1 MPGGCMLLT
10 LFSAIFLILLI
21 RNPALCTLG
30 AAKGL
35 SLWYE
40 QVLPALFPAMAAA
53 SFLISRKSI
62 QTALKRLPLPAA
74 AAFLSG
80 FLCGSPMGA
89 LTCSGLYAS
98 GLLSQQAARWIVC
111 FVQLPSPLFLSGFVA
126 SASLALPAKMRFV
139 FLLCAYLPFCTSFLL
154 CILLFL
160 LQNSNQLKKTKAT
173 PDKLKRNKRSILEGS
188 ATGSCV
194 FIGKGASKTAHSEPS
209 LNDICDTC
217 LLLLVRIGVLL
228 MFFSILSEFLTSIA
242 SQSVTQLLLI
252 GMLEMTTG
260 ISKIGAFSALSLS
273 LQYKAA
279 ACLFLL
285 GFGGICV
292 HIQVRQ
298 AWQQSDF
305 PIFRYLLVRLLFG
318 LCSSLCFL
326 FLV

>member
-1 MPGGCMLLT
+1 MLLT
-10 LFSAIFLILLI
+10 LFSAVFLIFLIY
-21 RNPALCTLG
+21 NPALCTLG

-35 SLWYE
+35 SLWYK

-62 QTALKRLPLPAA
+62 QAALKHLPFPAS

-80 FLCGSPMGA
+80 LLCGSPMGA

-98 GLLSQQAARWIVC
+98 KLLSQRSARWVVC

-126 SASLALPAKMRFV
+126 STLLALPAKMRFI
-139 FLLCAYLPFCTSFLL
+139 FLLCAYLPFLASFLL
-154 CILLFL
+154 CTLLFL
-160 LQNSNQLKKTKAT
+160 LKPTAKY
-173 PDKLKRNKRSILEGS
+173 SISLEKDIQK
-188 ATGSCV
+188 V
-194 FIGKGASKTAHSEPS
+194 ASPEPS

-228 MFFSILSEFLTSIA
+228 MFFSILSEFLNSA
-242 SQSVTQLLLI
+242 APQSAVQTILI

-260 ISKIGAFSALSLS
+260 ISKISSLNTLSLR
-273 LQYKAA
+273 YKSAI
-279 ACLFLL
+279 CLFLL

-305 PIFRYLLVRLLFG
+305 PIFRYILVRFLFG

-326 FLV
+326 FLT

>member
-1 MPGGCMLLT
+1 MLLT
-10 LFSAIFLILLI
+10 LFSAVFLIFLIY
-21 RNPALCTLG
+21 NPALCTLG

-35 SLWYE
+35 SLWYK

-62 QTALKRLPLPAA
+62 QAALKHLPFPAS

-80 FLCGSPMGA
+80 LLCGSPMGA

-98 GLLSQQAARWIVC
+98 KLLSKRSARWIVC
-111 FVQLPSPLFLSGFVA
+111 FVQLPSPLFLSSFVA
-126 SASLALPAKMRFV
+126 STLLALPAKMRFI
-139 FLLCAYLPFCTSFLL
+139 FLLCAYLPFLASFLL
-154 CILLFL
+154 CTLLFL
-160 LQNSNQLKKTKAT
+160 LKPAAKY
-173 PDKLKRNKRSILEGS
+173 SISLEKDIQK
-188 ATGSCV
+188 V
-194 FIGKGASKTAHSEPS
+194 ASPEPS

-217 LLLLVRIGVLL
+217 LLLLVRIGMLL
-228 MFFSILSEFLTSIA
+228 IFFSILSEFLNSA
-242 SQSVTQLLLI
+242 VPQSTAQTILV

-260 ISKIGAFSALSLS
+260 ISKISSLNTLSLR
-273 LQYKAA
+273 YKSAI
-279 ACLFLL
+279 CLFLL

-305 PIFRYLLVRLLFG
+305 PIFRYILVRFLFG

-326 FLV
+326 FLNS

>member
-1 MPGGCMLLT
+1 MLLT
-10 LFSAIFLILLI
+10 LFSAVFLIFLIY
-21 RNPALCTLG
+21 NPALCTLG

-35 SLWYE
+35 SLWYK

-62 QTALKRLPLPAA
+62 QAALKHLPFPAS

-80 FLCGSPMGA
+80 LLCGSPMGA

-98 GLLSQQAARWIVC
+98 KLLSQRSARWVVC

-126 SASLALPAKMRFV
+126 STLLALPAKMRFI
-139 FLLCAYLPFCTSFLL
+139 FLLCAYLPFLASFLL
-154 CILLFL
+154 CTLLFL
-160 LQNSNQLKKTKAT
+160 LKPAAKY
-173 PDKLKRNKRSILEGS
+173 SISLEKDIQK
-188 ATGSCV
+188 V
-194 FIGKGASKTAHSEPS
+194 ASPEPS

-228 MFFSILSEFLTSIA
+228 MFFSILSEFLNSA
-242 SQSVTQLLLI
+242 APQSAVQTLLI

-260 ISKIGAFSALSLS
+260 ISKISSLNTLSLR
-273 LQYKAA
+273 YKSAI
-279 ACLFLL
+279 CLFLL

-305 PIFRYLLVRLLFG
+305 PIFRYILVRFLFG

-326 FLV
+326 FLNS

>member
-1 MPGGCMLLT
+1 MLLT
-10 LFSAIFLILLI
+10 LFSAVFLIFLIY
-21 RNPALCTLG
+21 NPALCTLG

-35 SLWYE
+35 SLWYK

-62 QTALKRLPLPAA
+62 QAALKHLPFPAS

-80 FLCGSPMGA
+80 LLCGSPMGA

-98 GLLSQQAARWIVC
+98 KLLSQRSARWVVC

-126 SASLALPAKMRFV
+126 STLLALPANMRFV
-139 FLLCAYLPFCTSFLL
+139 FLLCAYLPFLASFLL
-154 CILLFL
+154 CTLLFL
-160 LQNSNQLKKTKAT
+160 LKPTAKYSISLEKDIQKA
-173 PDKLKRNKRSILEGS
+173 
-188 ATGSCV
+188 
-194 FIGKGASKTAHSEPS
+194 ASPEPS

-228 MFFSILSEFLTSIA
+228 MFFSILSEFLNSA
-242 SQSVTQLLLI
+242 APQSAVQTILI

-260 ISKIGAFSALSLS
+260 ISKISSLNTLSLR
-273 LQYKAA
+273 YKSAI
-279 ACLFLL
+279 CLFLL

-305 PIFRYLLVRLLFG
+305 PIFRYILVRFLFG

-326 FLV
+326 FLNSYI

>member
-1 MPGGCMLLT
+1 MLLT
-10 LFSAIFLILLI
+10 LFSAVFLIFLIY
-21 RNPALCTLG
+21 NPALCTLG

-35 SLWYE
+35 SLWYK

-62 QTALKRLPLPAA
+62 QAALKHLPFPAGT
-74 AAFLSG
+74 AFLSG
-80 FLCGSPMGA
+80 LLCGSPMGA

-98 GLLSQQAARWIVC
+98 KLLSQRSARWVVC

-126 SASLALPAKMRFV
+126 STLLALPAKMRFI
-139 FLLCAYLPFCTSFLL
+139 FLLCAYLPFLASFLL
-154 CILLFL
+154 CTLLFL
-160 LQNSNQLKKTKAT
+160 LKPAAKY
-173 PDKLKRNKRSILEGS
+173 SISLEKDIQK
-188 ATGSCV
+188 V
-194 FIGKGASKTAHSEPS
+194 ASPEPS

-228 MFFSILSEFLTSIA
+228 MFFSILSEFLNSA
-242 SQSVTQLLLI
+242 VPQSAVQTILI

-260 ISKIGAFSALSLS
+260 ISKISSLNTLSLR
-273 LQYKAA
+273 YKSAI
-279 ACLFLL
+279 CLFLL

-292 HIQVRQ
+292 HIQVHQ

-305 PIFRYLLVRLLFG
+305 PIFRYILVRFLFG

-326 FLV
+326 FLNS

>member
-1 MPGGCMLLT
+1 MLLT
-10 LFSAIFLILLI
+10 LFSAVFLIFLIY
-21 RNPALCTLG
+21 NPALCTLG

-35 SLWYE
+35 SLWYK

-62 QTALKRLPLPAA
+62 QAALKHLPFPAS

-80 FLCGSPMGA
+80 LLCGSPMGA

-98 GLLSQQAARWIVC
+98 KLLSQRSARWVVC

-126 SASLALPAKMRFV
+126 STLLALPAKMRFI
-139 FLLCAYLPFCTSFLL
+139 FLLCAYLPFLASFLL
-154 CILLFL
+154 CTLLFL
-160 LQNSNQLKKTKAT
+160 LKPAAKYSISLEKDIQKA
-173 PDKLKRNKRSILEGS
+173 
-188 ATGSCV
+188 
-194 FIGKGASKTAHSEPS
+194 ASPEPS

-228 MFFSILSEFLTSIA
+228 MFFSILSEFLNSTVP
-242 SQSVTQLLLI
+242 QSAAQTILI

-260 ISKIGAFSALSLS
+260 ISKISSLNILSLR
-273 LQYKAA
+273 YKSAI
-279 ACLFLL
+279 CLFLL

-305 PIFRYLLVRLLFG
+305 PIFRYILVRFLFG

-326 FLV
+326 FLT

>member
-1 MPGGCMLLT
+1 MLLT
-10 LFSAIFLILLI
+10 LFSAVFLIFLIY
-21 RNPALCTLG
+21 NPALCTLG

-35 SLWYE
+35 SLWYK

-62 QTALKRLPLPAA
+62 QAALKHLPFPAS

-80 FLCGSPMGA
+80 LLCGSPMGA

-98 GLLSQQAARWIVC
+98 KLLSQRSARWVVC

-126 SASLALPAKMRFV
+126 STLLALPAKMRFI
-139 FLLCAYLPFCTSFLL
+139 FLLCAYLPFLASFLL
-154 CILLFL
+154 CTLLFL
-160 LQNSNQLKKTKAT
+160 LKPTAKY
-173 PDKLKRNKRSILEGS
+173 SISLEKDIQK
-188 ATGSCV
+188 V
-194 FIGKGASKTAHSEPS
+194 ASPEPS

-228 MFFSILSEFLTSIA
+228 MFFSILAEFLNSA
-242 SQSVTQLLLI
+242 APQSAVQTILI

-260 ISKIGAFSALSLS
+260 IIKISSLNTLSLR
-273 LQYKAA
+273 YKSAI
-279 ACLFLL
+279 CLFLL

-292 HIQVRQ
+292 HIQVHQ

-305 PIFRYLLVRLLFG
+305 PIFRYILVRFLFG

-326 FLV
+326 FLNS

>member
-1 MPGGCMLLT
+1 MLLT
-10 LFSAIFLILLI
+10 LFSAVFLIFLIY
-21 RNPALCTLG
+21 NPALCTLG

-35 SLWYE
+35 SLWYK

-62 QTALKRLPLPAA
+62 QAALKHLPFPAS

-80 FLCGSPMGA
+80 LLCGSPMGA

-98 GLLSQQAARWIVC
+98 KLLSQRSARWVVC

-126 SASLALPAKMRFV
+126 STLLALPAKMRFI
-139 FLLCAYLPFCTSFLL
+139 FLLCAYLPFFASFLL
-154 CILLFL
+154 CTLLFL
-160 LQNSNQLKKTKAT
+160 LKPAAKYSISLEKDIQKA
-173 PDKLKRNKRSILEGS
+173 
-188 ATGSCV
+188 
-194 FIGKGASKTAHSEPS
+194 ASPEPS

-228 MFFSILSEFLTSIA
+228 MFFSILSEFLNSA
-242 SQSVTQLLLI
+242 APQSTVQTILI

-260 ISKIGAFSALSLS
+260 IIKISSLNTLSLR
-273 LQYKAA
+273 YKSAI
-279 ACLFLL
+279 CLFLL

-292 HIQVRQ
+292 HIQVHQ

-305 PIFRYLLVRLLFG
+305 PIFRYILVRFLFG

-326 FLV
+326 FLNSYI

>member
-1 MPGGCMLLT
+1 MLLT
-10 LFSAIFLILLI
+10 LFSAVFLIFLIY
-21 RNPALCTLG
+21 NPALCTLG

-35 SLWYE
+35 SLWYK

-62 QTALKRLPLPAA
+62 QAALKHLPFPAS

-80 FLCGSPMGA
+80 LLCGSPMGA

-98 GLLSQQAARWIVC
+98 KLLSQRSARWVVC

-126 SASLALPAKMRFV
+126 STLLALSSKMRFI
-139 FLLCAYLPFCTSFLL
+139 FLLCAYLPFLASFLL
-154 CILLFL
+154 CTLLFL
-160 LQNSNQLKKTKAT
+160 LKPTAKY
-173 PDKLKRNKRSILEGS
+173 SISLEKDIQK
-188 ATGSCV
+188 V
-194 FIGKGASKTAHSEPS
+194 ASPEPS

-228 MFFSILSEFLTSIA
+228 MFFSILSEFLNSA
-242 SQSVTQLLLI
+242 APQSTAQTILI

-260 ISKIGAFSALSLS
+260 IIKISSLNTLSLR
-273 LQYKAA
+273 YKSAI
-279 ACLFLL
+279 CLFLL

-305 PIFRYLLVRLLFG
+305 PIFRYILVRFLFG

-326 FLV
+326 FLT

>member
-1 MPGGCMLLT
+1 MLLT
-10 LFSAIFLILLI
+10 LFSAVFLIFLIY
-21 RNPALCTLG
+21 NPALCTLG

-35 SLWYE
+35 SLWYK
-40 QVLPALFPAMAAA
+40 QVLPTLFPAMAAA

-62 QTALKRLPLPAA
+62 QAALKHLPFPAS

-80 FLCGSPMGA
+80 LLCGSPMGA

-98 GLLSQQAARWIVC
+98 KLLSQRAARWVVC

-126 SASLALPAKMRFV
+126 STLLALPAKMRFI
-139 FLLCAYLPFCTSFLL
+139 FLLCAYLPFFASFLL
-154 CILLFL
+154 CMLLFL
-160 LQNSNQLKKTKAT
+160 LKPAAKYSISLEKDIQKA
-173 PDKLKRNKRSILEGS
+173 
-188 ATGSCV
+188 
-194 FIGKGASKTAHSEPS
+194 ASPEPS

-228 MFFSILSEFLTSIA
+228 MFFSILSEFLNSA
-242 SQSVTQLLLI
+242 APQSAVQTILI

-260 ISKIGAFSALSLS
+260 ISKSSSLNTLSLR
-273 LQYKAA
+273 YKSAI
-279 ACLFLL
+279 CLFLL

-305 PIFRYLLVRLLFG
+305 PIFRYILVRFLFG

-326 FLV
+326 FLNS

>member
-1 MPGGCMLLT
+1 MLLT
-10 LFSAIFLILLI
+10 LFSAVFLIFLIY
-21 RNPALCTLG
+21 NPALCTLG

-35 SLWYE
+35 SLWYK

-62 QTALKRLPLPAA
+62 QAAFKHLPFPAS

-80 FLCGSPMGA
+80 LLCGSPMGA

-98 GLLSQQAARWIVC
+98 KLLSQRSARWVVC

-126 SASLALPAKMRFV
+126 STLLALPAKMRFI
-139 FLLCAYLPFCTSFLL
+139 FLLCAYLPFLASFLL
-154 CILLFL
+154 CTLLFL
-160 LQNSNQLKKTKAT
+160 LKPAAKYSISLEKDIQKA
-173 PDKLKRNKRSILEGS
+173 
-188 ATGSCV
+188 
-194 FIGKGASKTAHSEPS
+194 ASPEPS

-228 MFFSILSEFLTSIA
+228 MFFSILSEFLNSA
-242 SQSVTQLLLI
+242 APQSTVQTILI

-260 ISKIGAFSALSLS
+260 ISKISSLNTLSLR
-273 LQYKAA
+273 YKSAI
-279 ACLFLL
+279 CLFLL

-305 PIFRYLLVRLLFG
+305 PIFRYILVRFLFG

-326 FLV
+326 FLT

>member
-1 MPGGCMLLT
+1 MLLT
-10 LFSAIFLILLI
+10 LFSAVFLIFLIY
-21 RNPALCTLG
+21 NPALCTLG

-35 SLWYE
+35 SLWYK

-62 QTALKRLPLPAA
+62 QAALKHLSFPAS

-80 FLCGSPMGA
+80 LLCGSPMGA

-98 GLLSQQAARWIVC
+98 KLLSQRAARWVVC

-126 SASLALPAKMRFV
+126 STLLALPAKMRFI
-139 FLLCAYLPFCTSFLL
+139 FLLCAYLPFLASFLL
-154 CILLFL
+154 CTLLFL
-160 LQNSNQLKKTKAT
+160 LKPAS
-173 PDKLKRNKRSILEGS
+173 KRSILIEKNVQETS
-188 ATGSCV
+188 SP
-194 FIGKGASKTAHSEPS
+194 EPS

-228 MFFSILSEFLTSIA
+228 MFFSILSEFLNSA
-242 SQSVTQLLLI
+242 APQSAVQTLLI

-260 ISKIGAFSALSLS
+260 ISKISSLNTLSLR
-273 LQYKAA
+273 YKSAI
-279 ACLFLL
+279 CLFLL

-305 PIFRYLLVRLLFG
+305 PIFRYILVRFLFG

-326 FLV
+326 FLT

>member
-1 MPGGCMLLT
+1 MLLT
-10 LFSAIFLILLI
+10 LFSAVFLIFLIY
-21 RNPALCTLG
+21 NPALCTLG

-35 SLWYE
+35 SLWYK

-62 QTALKRLPLPAA
+62 QAALKHLPFPAS

-80 FLCGSPMGA
+80 LLCGSPMGA

-98 GLLSQQAARWIVC
+98 KLLSQRSARWIVC
-111 FVQLPSPLFLSGFVA
+111 FVQLPSPLFLSSFVA
-126 SASLALPAKMRFV
+126 STLLALPAKMRFI
-139 FLLCAYLPFCTSFLL
+139 FLLCAYLPFLASFLL
-154 CILLFL
+154 CTLLFL
-160 LQNSNQLKKTKAT
+160 LKPAAKY
-173 PDKLKRNKRSILEGS
+173 SISLEKDIQK
-188 ATGSCV
+188 V
-194 FIGKGASKTAHSEPS
+194 ASPEPS

-217 LLLLVRIGVLL
+217 LLLLVRIGMLL
-228 MFFSILSEFLTSIA
+228 MFFSILSEFLNSA
-242 SQSVTQLLLI
+242 VPQSTAQTILV

-260 ISKIGAFSALSLS
+260 ISKISSLNTLSLR
-273 LQYKAA
+273 YKSAI
-279 ACLFLL
+279 CLFLL

-305 PIFRYLLVRLLFG
+305 PIFRYILVRFLFG

-326 FLV
+326 FLNS

>member
-1 MPGGCMLLT
+1 MLLT
-10 LFSAIFLILLI
+10 LFSAVFLIFLIY
-21 RNPALCTLG
+21 NPALCTLG

-35 SLWYE
+35 SLWYK

-62 QTALKRLPLPAA
+62 QAALKHLPFPAS

-98 GLLSQQAARWIVC
+98 KLLSQRSARWVVC

-126 SASLALPAKMRFV
+126 STLLALPANMRFI
-139 FLLCAYLPFCTSFLL
+139 FLLCAYLPFFASFLL
-154 CILLFL
+154 CTLLFL
-160 LQNSNQLKKTKAT
+160 LKPAAKY
-173 PDKLKRNKRSILEGS
+173 SISLEKDIQK
-188 ATGSCV
+188 V
-194 FIGKGASKTAHSEPS
+194 ASPEPS

-228 MFFSILSEFLTSIA
+228 MFFSILSEFLNSTVP
-242 SQSVTQLLLI
+242 QSAAQTILI

-260 ISKIGAFSALSLS
+260 ISKISSLNTLSLR
-273 LQYKAA
+273 YKSAI
-279 ACLFLL
+279 CLFLL

-305 PIFRYLLVRLLFG
+305 PIFRYILVRFLFG

-326 FLV
+326 FLNS

>member
-1 MPGGCMLLT
+1 MLLT
-10 LFSAIFLILLI
+10 LFSAVFLIFLIY
-21 RNPALCTLG
+21 NPALCTLG

-35 SLWYE
+35 SLWYK

-62 QTALKRLPLPAA
+62 QAALKHLPFPAS

-80 FLCGSPMGA
+80 LLCGSPMGA

-98 GLLSQQAARWIVC
+98 KLLSQRSARWVVC

-126 SASLALPAKMRFV
+126 STLLALPAKMRFI
-139 FLLCAYLPFCTSFLL
+139 FLLCAYLPFLASFLL
-154 CILLFL
+154 CTLLFL
-160 LQNSNQLKKTKAT
+160 LKPAAKYSISLEKDIQKA
-173 PDKLKRNKRSILEGS
+173 
-188 ATGSCV
+188 
-194 FIGKGASKTAHSEPS
+194 ASPEPS

-228 MFFSILSEFLTSIA
+228 MFFSILSEFLNSA
-242 SQSVTQLLLI
+242 APQSAVQTILI

-260 ISKIGAFSALSLS
+260 ISKISSLNTLSLR
-273 LQYKAA
+273 YKSAI
-279 ACLFLL
+279 CLFLL

-305 PIFRYLLVRLLFG
+305 PIFRYILVRFLFG

-326 FLV
+326 FLNS

>member
-1 MPGGCMLLT
+1 MLLT
-10 LFSAIFLILLI
+10 LFSAVFLIFLIY
-21 RNPALCTLG
+21 NPALCTLG

-35 SLWYE
+35 SLWYK

-62 QTALKRLPLPAA
+62 QAALKHLPFPAS

-80 FLCGSPMGA
+80 LLCGSPMGA

-98 GLLSQQAARWIVC
+98 KLLSQRSARWVVC
-111 FVQLPSPLFLSGFVA
+111 FAQLPSPLFLSGFVA
-126 SASLALPAKMRFV
+126 STLLALPAKMRFI
-139 FLLCAYLPFCTSFLL
+139 FLLCAYLPFLASFLL
-154 CILLFL
+154 CTLLFL
-160 LQNSNQLKKTKAT
+160 LKPAAKY
-173 PDKLKRNKRSILEGS
+173 SISLE
-188 ATGSCV
+188 
-194 FIGKGASKTAHSEPS
+194 KGIQKVASPEPS

-228 MFFSILSEFLTSIA
+228 MFFSILSEFLNSA
-242 SQSVTQLLLI
+242 VPQSTAQTILI

-260 ISKIGAFSALSLS
+260 ISKISSLNTLSLR
-273 LQYKAA
+273 YKSAI
-279 ACLFLL
+279 CLFLL

-292 HIQVRQ
+292 HIQVRH

-305 PIFRYLLVRLLFG
+305 PIFRYILVRFLFG

-326 FLV
+326 FLNS

>member
-1 MPGGCMLLT
+1 MLLT
-10 LFSAIFLILLI
+10 LFSAVFLIFLIY
-21 RNPALCTLG
+21 NPALCTLG

-35 SLWYE
+35 SLWYK

-62 QTALKRLPLPAA
+62 QAALKHLPFPAGT
-74 AAFLSG
+74 AFLSG
-80 FLCGSPMGA
+80 LLCGSPMGA

-98 GLLSQQAARWIVC
+98 KLLSQRSARWVVC

-126 SASLALPAKMRFV
+126 STLLALPAKMRFI
-139 FLLCAYLPFCTSFLL
+139 FLLCAYLPFLASFLL
-154 CILLFL
+154 CTLLFL
-160 LQNSNQLKKTKAT
+160 LKPAAKY
-173 PDKLKRNKRSILEGS
+173 SISLEKDIQK
-188 ATGSCV
+188 V
-194 FIGKGASKTAHSEPS
+194 ASPEPS

-228 MFFSILSEFLTSIA
+228 MFFSILSEFLNSA
-242 SQSVTQLLLI
+242 APQSAVQTILI

-260 ISKIGAFSALSLS
+260 ISKISSLNTLSLR
-273 LQYKAA
+273 YKSAI
-279 ACLFLL
+279 CLFLL

-305 PIFRYLLVRLLFG
+305 PIFRYILVRFLFG

-326 FLV
+326 FLT

>member
-1 MPGGCMLLT
+1 MLLT
-10 LFSAIFLILLI
+10 LFSAVFLIFLIY
-21 RNPALCTLG
+21 NPALCTLG

-35 SLWYE
+35 SLWYK

-62 QTALKRLPLPAA
+62 QAALKHLPFPAS

-80 FLCGSPMGA
+80 LLCGSPMGA

-98 GLLSQQAARWIVC
+98 KLLSQRSARWVVC

-126 SASLALPAKMRFV
+126 STLLALPAKMRFI
-139 FLLCAYLPFCTSFLL
+139 FLLCAYLPFLASFLL
-154 CILLFL
+154 CTLLFL
-160 LQNSNQLKKTKAT
+160 LKPAAKYSISLEKDIQKA
-173 PDKLKRNKRSILEGS
+173 
-188 ATGSCV
+188 
-194 FIGKGASKTAHSEPS
+194 ASPEPS

-228 MFFSILSEFLTSIA
+228 MFFSILSEFLNSSA
-242 SQSVTQLLLI
+242 PQSAVQTILI

-260 ISKIGAFSALSLS
+260 ISKISSLNTLSLRCKS
-273 LQYKAA
+273 AI
-279 ACLFLL
+279 CLFLL

-305 PIFRYLLVRLLFG
+305 PIFRYILVRFLFG

-326 FLV
+326 FLT

>member
-1 MPGGCMLLT
+1 MLLT
-10 LFSAIFLILLI
+10 LFSAVFLIFLIY
-21 RNPALCTLG
+21 NPALCTLG

-35 SLWYE
+35 SLWYK

-62 QTALKRLPLPAA
+62 QAALKHLPFPAGT
-74 AAFLSG
+74 AFLSG
-80 FLCGSPMGA
+80 LLCGSPMGA
-89 LTCSGLYAS
+89 LTCSGLYANK
-98 GLLSQQAARWIVC
+98 LLSQRSARWVVC

-126 SASLALPAKMRFV
+126 STLLALPAKMRFI
-139 FLLCAYLPFCTSFLL
+139 FLLCAYLPFLASFLL
-154 CILLFL
+154 CTLLFL
-160 LQNSNQLKKTKAT
+160 LKPASKH
-173 PDKLKRNKRSILEGS
+173 SILIEKKVQEIS
-188 ATGSCV
+188 SP
-194 FIGKGASKTAHSEPS
+194 EPS

-228 MFFSILSEFLTSIA
+228 MFFSILSEFLNSA
-242 SQSVTQLLLI
+242 APQSAAQTILI

-260 ISKIGAFSALSLS
+260 ISKISSLNALSLR
-273 LQYKAA
+273 YKSAI
-279 ACLFLL
+279 CLFLL

-305 PIFRYLLVRLLFG
+305 PIFRYILVRFLFG

-326 FLV
+326 FLNS

>member
-1 MPGGCMLLT
+1 MLLT
-10 LFSAIFLILLI
+10 LFSAVFLIFLIY
-21 RNPALCTLG
+21 NPALCTLG

-35 SLWYE
+35 SLWYK

-62 QTALKRLPLPAA
+62 QAALKHLPFPAS

-80 FLCGSPMGA
+80 LLCGSPMGA

-98 GLLSQQAARWIVC
+98 KLLSQRSARWVVC

-126 SASLALPAKMRFV
+126 STLLALPAKMRFI
-139 FLLCAYLPFCTSFLL
+139 FLLCAYLPFLASFLL
-154 CILLFL
+154 CTLLFL
-160 LQNSNQLKKTKAT
+160 LKPTAKYSISLEKDIQKA
-173 PDKLKRNKRSILEGS
+173 
-188 ATGSCV
+188 
-194 FIGKGASKTAHSEPS
+194 ASPEPS

-228 MFFSILSEFLTSIA
+228 MFFSILSEFLNSA
-242 SQSVTQLLLI
+242 APQSAVQTILI

-260 ISKIGAFSALSLS
+260 ISKISSLNTLSLR
-273 LQYKAA
+273 YKSAI
-279 ACLFLL
+279 CLFLL
-285 GFGGICV
+285 SFGGICV

-305 PIFRYLLVRLLFG
+305 PIFRYILVRFLFG

-326 FLV
+326 FLNS

>member
-1 MPGGCMLLT
+1 MLLT
-10 LFSAIFLILLI
+10 LFSAVFLIFLIY
-21 RNPALCTLG
+21 NPALCTLG

-35 SLWYE
+35 SLWYK

-62 QTALKRLPLPAA
+62 QAALKHLPFPAS

-80 FLCGSPMGA
+80 LLCGSPMGA

-98 GLLSQQAARWIVC
+98 KLLSQRSARWVVC

-126 SASLALPAKMRFV
+126 STLLALPAKMRFI
-139 FLLCAYLPFCTSFLL
+139 FLLCAYLPFLASFLL
-154 CILLFL
+154 CTLLFL
-160 LQNSNQLKKTKAT
+160 LKPTAKYSISLEKDIQKA
-173 PDKLKRNKRSILEGS
+173 
-188 ATGSCV
+188 
-194 FIGKGASKTAHSEPS
+194 ASPEPS

-228 MFFSILSEFLTSIA
+228 MFFSILSEFLNSA
-242 SQSVTQLLLI
+242 APQSAAQTILI

-260 ISKIGAFSALSLS
+260 ISKISSLNMLSLR
-273 LQYKAA
+273 YKSAI
-279 ACLFLL
+279 CLFLL

-305 PIFRYLLVRLLFG
+305 PIFRYILVRFLFG

-326 FLV
+326 FLT

>member
-1 MPGGCMLLT
+1 MLLT
-10 LFSAIFLILLI
+10 LFSAVFLIFLIY
-21 RNPALCTLG
+21 NPALCTLG

-35 SLWYE
+35 SLWYK
-40 QVLPALFPAMAAA
+40 QVLPALFPAMASA

-62 QTALKRLPLPAA
+62 QAALKHLPFPAS

-80 FLCGSPMGA
+80 LLCGSPMGA

-98 GLLSQQAARWIVC
+98 KLLSQRSARWVVC

-126 SASLALPAKMRFV
+126 STLLALPAKMRFI
-139 FLLCAYLPFCTSFLL
+139 FLLCAYLPFLASFLL
-154 CILLFL
+154 CTLLFL
-160 LQNSNQLKKTKAT
+160 LKPAAKY
-173 PDKLKRNKRSILEGS
+173 SISLEKDIQK
-188 ATGSCV
+188 V
-194 FIGKGASKTAHSEPS
+194 ASPEPS

-228 MFFSILSEFLTSIA
+228 MFFSILSEFLNSA
-242 SQSVTQLLLI
+242 APQSAVQTLLI

-260 ISKIGAFSALSLS
+260 ISKISSLNTLSLR
-273 LQYKAA
+273 YKSAI
-279 ACLFLL
+279 CLFLL

-305 PIFRYLLVRLLFG
+305 PIFRYILVRFLFG

-326 FLV
+326 FLT

>member
-1 MPGGCMLLT
+1 MLLT

-62 QTALKRLPLPAA
+62 QAALKRLPFPAA

-80 FLCGSPMGA
+80 LLCGSPMGA

-98 GLLSQQAARWIVC
+98 GLLSQKRARWVVC

-126 SASLALPAKMRFV
+126 SASLALPTKMRVV
-139 FLLCAYLPFCTSFLL
+139 FLLCAYLPFAIAFLL
-154 CILLFL
+154 CMICFRKESIPSVSKDSKDSDNRSV
-160 LQNSNQLKKTKAT
+160 QNKIPIERDSLKALS
-173 PDKLKRNKRSILEGS
+173 P
-188 ATGSCV
+188 
-194 FIGKGASKTAHSEPS
+194 EPS

-242 SQSVTQLLLI
+242 SESVIQMLFI

-273 LQYKAA
+273 LRYKAA
-279 ACLFLL
+279 ICLFLL

-298 AWQQSDF
+298 AWQQPDF

>member
-1 MPGGCMLLT
+1 MLLT
-10 LFSAIFLILLI
+10 LFSAVFLIFLIY
-21 RNPALCTLG
+21 NPALCTLG

-35 SLWYE
+35 SLWYK

-62 QTALKRLPLPAA
+62 QAALKHLPFPAS

-80 FLCGSPMGA
+80 LLCGSPMGA

-98 GLLSQQAARWIVC
+98 KLLSQRSARWVVC

-126 SASLALPAKMRFV
+126 STLLALPAKMRFI
-139 FLLCAYLPFCTSFLL
+139 FLLCAYLPFLASFLL
-154 CILLFL
+154 CTLLFL
-160 LQNSNQLKKTKAT
+160 LKPAAKYSISLEKDIQKA
-173 PDKLKRNKRSILEGS
+173 
-188 ATGSCV
+188 
-194 FIGKGASKTAHSEPS
+194 ASPEPS

-228 MFFSILSEFLTSIA
+228 MFFSILSEFLNSA
-242 SQSVTQLLLI
+242 APQSAVQTILI

-260 ISKIGAFSALSLS
+260 ISKISSLNTLSLRCKS
-273 LQYKAA
+273 AI
-279 ACLFLL
+279 CLFLL

-305 PIFRYLLVRLLFG
+305 PIFRYILVRFLFG

-326 FLV
+326 FLT

>member
-1 MPGGCMLLT
+1 MLLT
-10 LFSAIFLILLI
+10 LFSAVFLIFLIY
-21 RNPALCTLG
+21 NPALCTLG

-35 SLWYE
+35 SLWYK

-62 QTALKRLPLPAA
+62 QAALKHLPFQAS
-74 AAFLSG
+74 AAFLRG
-80 FLCGSPMGA
+80 LLCGSPMGA

-98 GLLSQQAARWIVC
+98 KLLSQRSARWVVC

-126 SASLALPAKMRFV
+126 STLLALPAKMRFI
-139 FLLCAYLPFCTSFLL
+139 FLLCAYLPFLASFLL
-154 CILLFL
+154 CTLLFL
-160 LQNSNQLKKTKAT
+160 LKPAAKY
-173 PDKLKRNKRSILEGS
+173 SISLEKDIQK
-188 ATGSCV
+188 V
-194 FIGKGASKTAHSEPS
+194 ASPEPS

-228 MFFSILSEFLTSIA
+228 MFFSILSEFLNSA
-242 SQSVTQLLLI
+242 APQSAVQTLLI

-260 ISKIGAFSALSLS
+260 ISKISSLNTLSLR
-273 LQYKAA
+273 YKSAI
-279 ACLFLL
+279 CLFLL

-305 PIFRYLLVRLLFG
+305 PIFRYILVRFLFG

-326 FLV
+326 FLT

>member
-1 MPGGCMLLT
+1 MLLT
-10 LFSAIFLILLI
+10 LFSAVFLIFLIY
-21 RNPALCTLG
+21 NPALCTLG

-35 SLWYE
+35 SLWYK

-62 QTALKRLPLPAA
+62 QAALKHLPFPAS

-80 FLCGSPMGA
+80 LLCGSPMGA

-98 GLLSQQAARWIVC
+98 KLLSQRSALWVVC

-126 SASLALPAKMRFV
+126 STLLALPAKMRFI
-139 FLLCAYLPFCTSFLL
+139 FLLCAYLPFLASFLL
-154 CILLFL
+154 CTFLFL
-160 LQNSNQLKKTKAT
+160 LKPAAKY
-173 PDKLKRNKRSILEGS
+173 SISLEKDIQK
-188 ATGSCV
+188 V
-194 FIGKGASKTAHSEPS
+194 ASPEPS

-228 MFFSILSEFLTSIA
+228 MFFSILSEFLNSA
-242 SQSVTQLLLI
+242 APQSTVQTILI

-260 ISKIGAFSALSLS
+260 ISKISSLNTLSLR
-273 LQYKAA
+273 YKSAI
-279 ACLFLL
+279 CLFLL

-305 PIFRYLLVRLLFG
+305 PIFRYILVRFLFG

-326 FLV
+326 FLT

>member
-10 LFSAIFLILLI
+10 LFSAVFLIFLIY
-21 RNPALCTLG
+21 NPALCTLG

-35 SLWYE
+35 SLWYK

-62 QTALKRLPLPAA
+62 QAALKHLPFPAS

-80 FLCGSPMGA
+80 LLCGSPMGA

-98 GLLSQQAARWIVC
+98 KLLSQRSARWVVC

-126 SASLALPAKMRFV
+126 STLLALPAKMRFI
-139 FLLCAYLPFCTSFLL
+139 FLLCAYLPFLASFLL
-154 CILLFL
+154 CTLLFL
-160 LQNSNQLKKTKAT
+160 LKPAAKY
-173 PDKLKRNKRSILEGS
+173 SISLE
-188 ATGSCV
+188 
-194 FIGKGASKTAHSEPS
+194 KGIQKVASPEPS

-228 MFFSILSEFLTSIA
+228 MFFSILSEFLNSA
-242 SQSVTQLLLI
+242 APQSAVQTILI

-260 ISKIGAFSALSLS
+260 ISKISSLNTLSLR
-273 LQYKAA
+273 YKSAI
-279 ACLFLL
+279 CLFLL

-305 PIFRYLLVRLLFG
+305 PIFRYILVRFLFG

-326 FLV
+326 FLT

>member
-1 MPGGCMLLT
+1 MLLT
-10 LFSAIFLILLI
+10 LFSAVFLIFLIY
-21 RNPALCTLG
+21 NPALCTLG

-35 SLWYE
+35 SLWYK

-53 SFLISRKSI
+53 SFFISRKSI
-62 QTALKRLPLPAA
+62 QAALKHLPFPAS

-80 FLCGSPMGA
+80 LLCGSPMGA

-98 GLLSQQAARWIVC
+98 KLLSQRSARWVVC
-111 FVQLPSPLFLSGFVA
+111 FVQLPSPLFLSSFVA
-126 SASLALPAKMRFV
+126 STLLALPAKMRFI
-139 FLLCAYLPFCTSFLL
+139 FLLCAYLPFLASFLL
-154 CILLFL
+154 CTLLFL
-160 LQNSNQLKKTKAT
+160 LKPAAKYSISLEKDIQKA
-173 PDKLKRNKRSILEGS
+173 
-188 ATGSCV
+188 
-194 FIGKGASKTAHSEPS
+194 ASPEPS

-228 MFFSILSEFLTSIA
+228 MFFSILSEFLNSA
-242 SQSVTQLLLI
+242 APQSAVQTILI

-260 ISKIGAFSALSLS
+260 IIKISSLNTLSLR
-273 LQYKAA
+273 YKSAI
-279 ACLFLL
+279 CLFLL

-305 PIFRYLLVRLLFG
+305 PIFRYILVRFLFG

-326 FLV
+326 FLT

>member
-1 MPGGCMLLT
+1 MLLT
-10 LFSAIFLILLI
+10 LFSAVFLIFLIY
-21 RNPALCTLG
+21 NPALCTLG

-35 SLWYE
+35 SLWYK

-62 QTALKRLPLPAA
+62 QAALKHLPFPAS

-80 FLCGSPMGA
+80 LLCGSPMGA

-98 GLLSQQAARWIVC
+98 KLLSQRSARWVVC

-126 SASLALPAKMRFV
+126 STLLALPAKMRFI
-139 FLLCAYLPFCTSFLL
+139 FLLCAYLPFLASFLL
-154 CILLFL
+154 CTLLFL
-160 LQNSNQLKKTKAT
+160 LKPAAKY
-173 PDKLKRNKRSILEGS
+173 SISLEKDIQK
-188 ATGSCV
+188 V
-194 FIGKGASKTAHSEPS
+194 ASPEPS

-228 MFFSILSEFLTSIA
+228 MFFSILSEFLNSA
-242 SQSVTQLLLI
+242 APQSAVQTILI

-260 ISKIGAFSALSLS
+260 ISKISSLNTLSLRYQS
-273 LQYKAA
+273 AI
-279 ACLFLL
+279 CLFLL

-305 PIFRYLLVRLLFG
+305 PIFRYILVRFLFG

-326 FLV
+326 FLNS

>member
-1 MPGGCMLLT
+1 MLLT
-10 LFSAIFLILLI
+10 LFSAVFLIFLIY
-21 RNPALCTLG
+21 NPALCTLG

-35 SLWYE
+35 SLWYK

-62 QTALKRLPLPAA
+62 QAALKHLPFPAS

-80 FLCGSPMGA
+80 LLCGSPMGA

-98 GLLSQQAARWIVC
+98 KLLSQRSARWVVC

-126 SASLALPAKMRFV
+126 STLLALPAKMRFI
-139 FLLCAYLPFCTSFLL
+139 FLLCAYLPFLASFLL
-154 CILLFL
+154 CTLLFL
-160 LQNSNQLKKTKAT
+160 LKPAAKY
-173 PDKLKRNKRSILEGS
+173 SISLEKDIQK
-188 ATGSCV
+188 V
-194 FIGKGASKTAHSEPS
+194 ASPEPS

-228 MFFSILSEFLTSIA
+228 MFFSILSEFLNSA
-242 SQSVTQLLLI
+242 APQSAVQTILI

-260 ISKIGAFSALSLS
+260 IIKISSLNTLSLR
-273 LQYKAA
+273 YKSAI
-279 ACLFLL
+279 CLFLL

-305 PIFRYLLVRLLFG
+305 PIFRYILVRFLFG

-326 FLV
+326 FLT

>member
-1 MPGGCMLLT
+1 MLLT
-10 LFSAIFLILLI
+10 LFSAVFLIFLIY
-21 RNPALCTLG
+21 NPALCTLG

-35 SLWYE
+35 SLWYK

-62 QTALKRLPLPAA
+62 QAALKHLPFPAS

-80 FLCGSPMGA
+80 LLCGSPMGA

-98 GLLSQQAARWIVC
+98 KLLSQRSARWVVC

-126 SASLALPAKMRFV
+126 STLLALPAKMRFI
-139 FLLCAYLPFCTSFLL
+139 FLLCAYLPFLASFLL
-154 CILLFL
+154 CTLLFL
-160 LQNSNQLKKTKAT
+160 LKPTAKY
-173 PDKLKRNKRSILEGS
+173 SISLEKDIQK
-188 ATGSCV
+188 V
-194 FIGKGASKTAHSEPS
+194 ASPEPS

-228 MFFSILSEFLTSIA
+228 MFFSILSEFLNSSA
-242 SQSVTQLLLI
+242 PQSAVQTILI

-260 ISKIGAFSALSLS
+260 ISKISSLNTLSLR
-273 LQYKAA
+273 YKSAI
-279 ACLFLL
+279 CLFLL

-292 HIQVRQ
+292 HIQVHQ

-305 PIFRYLLVRLLFG
+305 PIFRYILVRFLFG

-326 FLV
+326 FLT